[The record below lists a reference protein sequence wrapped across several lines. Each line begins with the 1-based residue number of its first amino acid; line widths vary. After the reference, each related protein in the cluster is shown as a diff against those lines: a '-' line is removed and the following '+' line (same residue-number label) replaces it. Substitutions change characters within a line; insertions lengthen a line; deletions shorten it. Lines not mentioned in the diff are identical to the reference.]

1 MSREGQRMCVTE
13 TTEEE
18 TSLELRK
25 LGHERSRQWK
35 LPPLQGP
42 KGEAQGG
49 ECGGLGGKT
58 GSQSS
63 PQPGEGGS

>member
-1 MSREGQRMCVTE
+1 MCVTG

-18 TSLELRK
+18 TSLELSK
-25 LGHERSRQWK
+25 LGHGRSRQWK

-49 ECGGLGGKT
+49 ECGGPWWEDR
-58 GSQSS
+58 QSVIS
-63 PQPGEGGS
+63 SARGRRELSVG